1 MMASIDGRI
10 DCAMTEQIGGNEYY
24 EALEM
29 LCIDTTI
36 EGKTTAV
43 NHYAEKE
50 LFVPKDATPVGKE
63 EFYRSHDAKRWEAVV
78 DTHGTLRWPEGD
90 TPDRICIVSQQAS
103 CEYLDYLRRRGISY
117 IATGEEAIDLNR
129 AINILQYECR
139 IVEPKSPAQFSC
151 VCFQRTALQDF
162 FIELCSLNNMG
173 ILNHINRFIGT
184 KSDFL
189 QHIE

>member
-50 LFVPKDATPVGKE
+50 LFVPKDTTAVGRE
-63 EFYRSHDAKRWEAVV
+63 EFW
-78 DTHGTLRWPEGD
+78 
-90 TPDRICIVSQQAS
+90 VSGFFRLAGAANQEYSITFAS
-103 CEYLDYLRRRGISY
+103 W
-117 IATGEEAIDLNR
+117 
-129 AINILQYECR
+129 IL
-139 IVEPKSPAQFSC
+139 
-151 VCFQRTALQDF
+151 
-162 FIELCSLNNMG
+162 
-173 ILNHINRFIGT
+173 
-184 KSDFL
+184 
-189 QHIE
+189 